1 MLHYNMGLLPVKN
14 SWEHIALEYEG
25 GEMVLRF
32 REHKQVLKIFK
43 RVERYGENKVV
54 VSSSGWYEHQ
64 VTIER
69 GETQFFCMLT
79 SGALLRIGPPR
90 YDNQYGDDSVVL
102 KITNL
107 EGQED

>member
-1 MLHYNMGLLPVKN
+1 MGLLPVTKT
-14 SWEHIALEYEG
+14 WEHIALEYEG

-54 VSSSGWYEHQ
+54 V
-64 VTIER
+64 TIER

-90 YDNQYGDDSVVL
+90 CDNQYGDDSVVL
-102 KITNL
+102 KITKL